1 MRRNAFMV
9 VLVCLSVLLAGCAGW
24 GTDGSAAE
32 TTADDGADLE
42 GVDDPTDGQSSGS
55 NGTESEAGNVDG
67 DVDADGGAEVPEDTG
82 TDDTRNDGNDA
93 RNTTDD
99 EPDAGAAD
107 GASVESANESVDDGD
122 GIDEDASG
130 SGDDADDNAVNG
142 DADDSDDV
150 GSDGGDAT
158 HTLALTVQGE
168 DGEPVEGTGVA
179 AIDDGGRVAD
189 DGTTDAGGLVELELQ
204 DGTYGLAF
212 DAEGYEYPDGSEVV
226 VDGADAERTIELRSV
241 DDGSSAHALSVNLI
255 DAGTGE
261 ALDGEVTARA
271 ADGGAR
277 TVTTEDGTAT
287 FEVAAGEYHLGAD
300 VEGYH
305 EFHADEHSIE
315 VTDETS
321 YDLELHPEPP
331 THTLETTVV
340 DAETGA
346 PVEGARIEGIG
357 GVHPAGFDMTFDGTT
372 DEEGQTT
379 VELYESP
386 VPYDTTVSA
395 EGYEGTSMRIDPTN
409 DAEITIEL
417 DPETTSSGDRAGATA
432 TA

>member
-24 GTDGSAAE
+24 GTDGPTDE
-32 TTADDGADLE
+32 TVADDGADLE
-42 GVDDPTDGQSSGS
+42 EADDSTDGQSGDS
-55 NGTESEAGNVDG
+55 NGTESEAENVDG
-67 DVDADGGAEVPEDTG
+67 DTGLPKDTG
-82 TDDTRNDGNDA
+82 TDDTRNDANDA
-93 RNTTDD
+93 RNATDDESGD

-107 GASVESANESVDDGD
+107 GGSVESANESVDDGD
-122 GIDEDASG
+122 GIAEDASG
-130 SGDDADDNAVNG
+130 SGDDVDDNDANG
-142 DADDSDDV
+142 NADDSDGADT
-150 GSDGGDAT
+150 DGGDAT
-158 HTLALTVQGE
+158 HTLAVTVQDE
-168 DGEPVEGTGVA
+168 DGEPIEGIGVA
-179 AIDDGGRVAD
+179 AIDDGGDVAD
-189 DGTTDAGGLVELELQ
+189 DGTTDTDGFVELELR
-204 DGTYGLAF
+204 DGTYRLAF
-212 DAEGYEYPDGSEVV
+212 DAEGYEDPDGSEVV

-241 DDGSSAHALSVNLI
+241 DDGSSTHALSVSLI

-271 ADGGAR
+271 AGGETR

-287 FEVAAGEYHLGAD
+287 FEVTAGEYHLGAD
-300 VEGYH
+300 VDGYH

-315 VTDETS
+315 VTNETS

-331 THTLETTVV
+331 IHTLETTVV

-372 DEEGQTT
+372 DEEGRAT

-395 EGYEGTSMRIDPTN
+395 EGYEETSMRIDPA
-409 DAEITIEL
+409 DDEEITVEL
-417 DPETTSSGDRAGATA
+417 DPETTSSSDRAGATA